1 MINPDAAPSDVLE
14 FVVVG
19 GREPVLEPSLSEV
32 VDGEPL
38 TDAFRFEENRK
49 TIFRNLK
56 SG

>member
-14 FVVVG
+14 FVFVG